1 MDARLSTPR
10 IELVSSDTGPQLQFT
25 VTDSLTGAAVDLTS
39 ATVTMH
45 FRAVGTTTNL
55 FSRTC
60 AVSSPPADGVAV
72 LSWQSTDLNRDA
84 GDYEGELETVLSDG
98 TRQTVY
104 DTIQFRLREDFA

>member
-25 VTDSLTGAAVDLTS
+25 VTDQLTGVAVDLTN
-39 ATVTMH
+39 AVVTMH
-45 FRAVGTTTNL
+45 FRAVGSTTNL

-60 AVSSPPADGVAV
+60 AVTAPATNGIAV
-72 LSWQSTDLNRDA
+72 LAWQSTDLDRAA
-84 GDYEGELETVLSDG
+84 GDYEGELEVVSADN

>member
-25 VTDSLTGAAVDLTS
+25 VTDSLTG
-39 ATVTMH
+39 
-45 FRAVGTTTNL
+45 
-55 FSRTC
+55 
-60 AVSSPPADGVAV
+60 VAV
-72 LSWQSTDLNRDA
+72 LSWQSTDLDRAA